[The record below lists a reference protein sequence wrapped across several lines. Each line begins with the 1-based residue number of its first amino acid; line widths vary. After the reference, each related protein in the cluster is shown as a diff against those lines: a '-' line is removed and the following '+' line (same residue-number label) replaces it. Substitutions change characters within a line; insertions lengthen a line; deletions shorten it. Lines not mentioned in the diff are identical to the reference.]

1 MTIRVIT
8 VLFISIFMITILS
21 NQKKKSFIVKALWML
36 IILQTSVT
44 DYTEITNIPSDDS
57 SILALFLL

>member
-8 VLFISIFMITILS
+8 VLFISIFMKTILS